1 MTIKNKFMKN
11 LILFFLAFT
20 LLFSCSQKQEP
31 KTIYI
36 VRHAEKQ
43 LVGDDPELSVAGTA
57 RAKKLGQILAD
68 KNISK
73 VYSTNT
79 IRTKATVQP
88 LVDNQNGLTIE
99 IYDAKKQD
107 ELVKDLRSGIGN
119 AIVVGHSNTIHHV
132 ANYFVG
138 NGEKFPELEDV
149 EYDFIFVVKLEKDGS
164 ARVERKLYK
173 EF

>member
-1 MTIKNKFMKN
+1 MRIL
-11 LILFFLAFT
+11 LIAITALAF
-20 LLFSCSQKQEP
+20 FISCSQKQES
-31 KTIYI
+31 KTIYL

-68 KNISK
+68 KNIAN

-88 LVDNQNGLTIE
+88 LIDAQNGLTIE
-99 IYDAKKQD
+99 IYDAKKHD
-107 ELVKDLRSGIGN
+107 ELVKELRTVKGN
-119 AIVVGHSNTIHHV
+119 AVVVGHSNTIHHV

-138 NGEKFPELEDV
+138 KDEEFPELEDV
-149 EYDFIFVVKLEKDGS
+149 EYDFIFVVTLEKDGS
-164 ARVERKLYK
+164 AKVERKLYK